1 MARITI
7 DMPDTFVFETEMP
20 VLIRD
25 INYGNHLGH
34 DFLVSF
40 TSEARLRFFRSMGF
54 KSEMDVCGLG
64 IVVADL
70 AVVYKSEGFYG
81 DVLRIEVAALDFNK
95 YGCDLV
101 YLLTNKAGGNVIAHA
116 KTGVVFF
123 DYRTRKMALCPPE
136 FVEQLAQMGAVIP

>member
-1 MARITI
+1 MPRITI
-7 DMPDTFVFETEMP
+7 EIPKTFVFETEMP

-25 INYGNHLGH
+25 VNYGNHLGH

-40 TSEARLRFFRSMGF
+40 TSEARLRFFKSMGF
-54 KSEMDVCGLG
+54 LSEMDVGGLG

-81 DVLRIEVAALDFNK
+81 DLIRIEIAALDFNK

-101 YLLTNKAGGNVIAHA
+101 YQLTNKATGNVIAHA
-116 KTGVVFF
+116 KTGIVFF
-123 DYRTRKMALCPPE
+123 DYATRKLAPCPTV
-136 FVEQLAQMGAVIP
+136 FVDQLARIPATPL